1 MAERLISMTRV
12 INGIKFRKSAKIGCF
27 MHVVAEA
34 MLFGSQ
40 FILVGMNV

>member
-1 MAERLISMTRV
+1 MEYNFGNLQRLGV
-12 INGIKFRKSAKIGCF
+12 F
-27 MHVVAEA
+27 MRVVAEA